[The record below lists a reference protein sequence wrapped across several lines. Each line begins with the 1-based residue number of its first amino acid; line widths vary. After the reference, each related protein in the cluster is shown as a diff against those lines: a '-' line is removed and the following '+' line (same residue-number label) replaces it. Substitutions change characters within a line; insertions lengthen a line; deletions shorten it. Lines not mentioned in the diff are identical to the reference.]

1 MCCCQWREKAL
12 SYSSDAILLFY
23 EKLLFA
29 ITICAGPLLN
39 DMMVRH
45 VTMTVIRAARL
56 EINIS
61 TTQPCILCF
70 TGQIISNLCLFRHCL
85 VIAE

>member
-1 MCCCQWREKAL
+1 MLLPVERKGTI
-12 SYSSDAILLFY
+12 YSSDAILLFY

-39 DMMVRH
+39 DKMVMD
-45 VTMTVIRAARL
+45 VTMTVITASRL

-70 TGQIISNLCLFRHCL
+70 TGQISSNLCLFGHCL